1 MPRPLPTLLAR
12 RRAEAGGRLPAHC
25 LRMVQGAPGR
35 QQVRPSYGQRLTLS
49 NTRRQQEVRQF
60 RAGIL
65 QIRRPLSDQ
74 VG

>member
-12 RRAEAGGRLPAHC
+12 RRTEAGGRLSAHC

-35 QQVRPSYGQRLTLS
+35 QQVRSSYGQRLTLS
-49 NTRRQQEVRQF
+49 NPRRQQEVRQF